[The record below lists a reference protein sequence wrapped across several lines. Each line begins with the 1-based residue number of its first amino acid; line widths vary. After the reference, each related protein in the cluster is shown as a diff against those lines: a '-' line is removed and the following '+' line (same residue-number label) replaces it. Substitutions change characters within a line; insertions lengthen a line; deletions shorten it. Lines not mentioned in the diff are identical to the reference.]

1 MNFTPTQ
8 EQLTIL
14 QEFNNHRVMKINAV
28 AGSGKEQPQDADVL
42 IDCRSTDDIEI
53 NNADG
58 WYYHDKSEIVV
69 HITT

>member
-1 MNFTPTQ
+1 
-8 EQLTIL
+8 
-14 QEFNNHRVMKINAV
+14 MKVKELIELL
-28 AGSGKEQPQDADVL
+28 KEQPQDADVL

-53 NNADG
+53 NNAGG